1 MTRPDR
7 VKAPPASELPWVLEA
22 LLFASGEPQTLS
34 TLAKACGVGEGLAR
48 KALRQLADD
57 YRARGIRLVEDGNGL
72 YELVHGPEYA
82 VYVERLIGATPA
94 QRLSRAALETL
105 AIIAWRQP
113 CTRAQVEAIRG
124 VNSDRL
130 IATLEARGLLE
141 SPGTADS
148 PGRPRLYRTTL
159 QFFEHFGLG
168 GPSELPP
175 LSDDSAA
182 DELEI

>member
-1 MTRPDR
+1 VSDADR
-7 VKAPPASELPWVLEA
+7 VQPPLSRELPWALEA
-22 LLFASGEPQTLS
+22 LLFASGEPQPIS
-34 TLAKACGVGEGLAR
+34 ALAKACGVGEATAR

-57 YRARGIRLVEDGNGL
+57 YQARGIRLVEDGNGL
-72 YELVHGPEYA
+72 YELVHSPDYA
-82 VYVERLIGATPA
+82 LYVERLLGSAPS

-141 SPGTADS
+141 SPGNADT
-148 PGRPRLYRTTL
+148 PGRPRLYRTTI

-175 LSDDSAA
+175 LSDDETPQ
-182 DELEI
+182 DLDI